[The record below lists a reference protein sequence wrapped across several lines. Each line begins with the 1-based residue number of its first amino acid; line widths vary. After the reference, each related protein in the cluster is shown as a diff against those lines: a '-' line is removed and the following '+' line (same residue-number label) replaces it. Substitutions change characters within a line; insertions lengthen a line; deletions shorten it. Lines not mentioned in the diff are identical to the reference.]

1 MDLIP
6 ITQMFIDKDKWLSKK
21 IKYEEDIYYNDI
33 INDINEMIINWI
45 LKQDDLEIITDSE
58 SIKNDLIKILL
69 PFVKK

>member
-6 ITQMFIDKDKWLSKK
+6 ITQMFIDKEKWLSKK

>member
-1 MDLIP
+1 
-6 ITQMFIDKDKWLSKK
+6 MFIDKDKWLSKK

>member
-6 ITQMFIDKDKWLSKK
+6 ITQMLIDKDKWLSKK

-33 INDINEMIINWI
+33 VNDINEMIINWI
-45 LKQDDLEIITDSE
+45 LKQDDLEIITDPE

>member
-6 ITQMFIDKDKWLSKK
+6 ITQFLIDRDKWLSKK
-21 IKYEEDIYYNDI
+21 IKYEKDIYYNDI

-45 LKQDDLEIITDSE
+45 LKQDDLEIITDAE

-69 PFVKK
+69 PLVKK

>member
-1 MDLIP
+1 ML
-6 ITQMFIDKDKWLSKK
+6 IDKDKWLSKK

-33 INDINEMIINWI
+33 VNDINEMIINWI
-45 LKQDDLEIITDSE
+45 LKQDDLEIITDPE